1 MRLTTKQIEHTLDQ
15 IPAQAIPDDN
25 PVMAQ
30 LNQTYGD
37 HTFFLD
43 HDGLHIVETVAANDD
58 GLDTALQTANVVR
71 LASWTDGGR
80 TTLAAHEPEVTETTV
95 DIGPE

>member
-25 PVMAQ
+25 PVIAQ
-30 LNQTYGD
+30 LNHTYGD

-43 HDGLHIVETVAANDD
+43 QDGLHIVEGVVNDD
-58 GLDTALQTANVVR
+58 GLDTATETANVVR
-71 LASWTDGGR
+71 LASWTDAGC
-80 TTLAAHEPEVTETTV
+80 TTLAAHQPQVTETTV
-95 DIGPE
+95 EIGPQ